1 MLKKLKSIFIIED
14 EEFKNKMGGG
24 SDSAKAQSPKKDSAK
39 EKQPDIPVVQD
50 PNRKGQISNGVMNT
64 LLKALDQNNL
74 EGMDYLEFKNSL
86 KSLKSVDMDEKTRFQ
101 SAFAMGKG
109 MGLTKSKLVK
119 TAKFY
124 IGILGK
130 EENKFKE
137 ALAGQIERGVKG
149 RAEQT
154 KKIEAAIAAKQQKIQ
169 KLQQEIDN
177 HKKQLEK
184 SKGDIQKVQ
193 LKVDG
198 TKKDF
203 YATYE
208 AVVKMINDDIKNI
221 EQYIT

>member
-1 MLKKLKSIFIIED
+1 MLKKLKSIFIVED
-14 EEFKNKMGGG
+14 ETFKNKMGGDKKASSSKAPKG
-24 SDSAKAQSPKKDSAK
+24 AKTPAAKAQEPIA
-39 EKQPDIPVVQD
+39 ED
-50 PNRKGQISNGVMNT
+50 PNRQGKVSNGVMNT

-86 KSLKSVDMDEKTRFQ
+86 KSLKSVDMDEKTRYQ

-109 MGLTKSKLVK
+109 MGLTKSLLLK

-124 IGILGK
+124 IGILAK
-130 EENKFKE
+130 EESKFKE
-137 ALAGQIERGVKG
+137 ALASQIDRGIKG
-149 RAEQT
+149 RAQQT
-154 KKIEAAIAAKQQKIQ
+154 KKIEEAIASKEQKIK
-169 KLQQEIDN
+169 KLQQEIEV

-184 SKGDIQKVQ
+184 SKGDVRKVQ

-208 AVVKMINDDIKNI
+208 AVVQMINADIKNI